1 VAILPAFQVLRGGE
15 QPFDAFW
22 NPVLASSNQV
32 LLCIGNLSGGHT
44 HPVPEEADGRGP
56 LTLKEFHSAQSQTV
70 HVADAATLARFAS
83 LVESKGRPYR
93 IVSQSEATYADLRN
107 SPVILIG
114 LLNNDWTR
122 RLVGELRFTV
132 ERPGGGRVQI
142 RDRANPL
149 RNDWFID
156 YYAPFMDIAKDYAL
170 VLRAKDP
177 KTQQM
182 TVTAAGMSVF
192 GTLAAGEFLTSRDE
206 MRKLDAAAPRGW
218 RKMNLE
224 IVLST
229 QVIRGKPGPPTVVA
243 THFW

>member
-1 VAILPAFQVLRGGE
+1 VRNSSLVRSLICVCFTIVKSQLLMPAAFNTGSVRDSLPKV
-15 QPFDAFW
+15 
-22 NPVLASSNQV
+22 N
-32 LLCIGNLSGGHT
+32 
-44 HPVPEEADGRGP
+44 
-56 LTLKEFHSAQSQTV
+56 
-70 HVADAATLARFAS
+70 AAT
-83 LVESKGRPYR
+83 K
-93 IVSQSEATYADLRN
+93 
-107 SPVILIG
+107 
-114 LLNNDWTR
+114 

-142 RDRANPL
+142 RDRTNPL

-156 YYAPFMDIAKDYAL
+156 YYAPFMDIAKDYAM

-177 KTQQM
+177 KTEQM

-206 MRKLDAAAPRGW
+206 IRKLDAAAPRGW
-218 RKMNLE
+218 KNLNLE

-229 QVIRGKPGPPTVVA
+229 QVIRGKPSPPTVVA